1 MENTIASLIDPA
13 FPLVS
18 NLSNA
23 AAVLGTMPNINWA
36 GFYLVDE
43 AHDRLYLGPFWGEPA
58 CILIPLGKGV
68 CGTAAALGKTVI
80 VPNVDEFQ
88 GHIAC
93 SAASRSEIVVPILVE
108 DKVVAVIDVDAPVL
122 DRFHSDD
129 KALLERIAAI
139 IAEVWR

>member
-1 MENTIASLIDPA
+1 MENTIASLIDPT

-43 AHDRLYLGPFWGEPA
+43 ARDRLYLGPFWGEPA

-80 VPNVDEFQ
+80 VPNVDEFE

-108 DKVVAVIDVDAPVL
+108 DKVVAVIDVDAPIL